1 MSNTN
6 KMLIDATHPEE
17 TRVVVLR
24 NGRVEEFDFESAARK
39 LLRGNIY
46 LAKVTRVEPS
56 LQAAFVEY
64 GGNRHGFLAF
74 NEIHPDYYQIPM
86 ADRQALLDEEAAAE
100 AEEEAA
106 VDAHAEALARRRASS
121 APAAE
126 EEDRSTFSSRT
137 REAIRPPRT
146 ATTDH
151 DDDHH
156 GCHDHGHEDH
166 GLEHRTLAEAV
177 PADDR
182 VQASP
187 SARGYSGVAA
197 NENTARCGG
206 VSRGV
211 RRSSRRRRRRRPQV
225 EANAAPVE
233 VERVE
238 QVGSGEDALEELPS
252 RPRRRPR
259 SYKIQEVIKRRQVI
273 LVQVVKEE
281 RGNKGAALTT
291 YLSLAGRYTV
301 LMPNTARGGGISR
314 KITQPQDRKRL
325 KAIAAEL
332 EVPEGMGLIIR
343 TAGAARTKQEIKRD
357 FEYLLRLWESVRD
370 LTLQSQAPSL
380 VYEEGNLIKRSIR
393 DLYNKDVDEVIVA
406 GGEAHREA
414 KDFMRM
420 LMPSHAKNVTQYQ
433 EPEPLFT
440 RFQIERQLN
449 AMFSPYVT
457 LRSGGYLVIN
467 QTEALVAIDV
477 NSGKAT
483 REFSIEETAHH
494 TNLEAADEIARQ
506 LKLRDL
512 AGLIVIDFIDMEEK
526 RNNRAVERRLKEALR
541 FDRAR
546 IQVGRISHFGLLEM
560 SRQRLR
566 TGVLEGSTS
575 QCPHCQGT
583 GIIRSTE
590 SVALAVLRGLED
602 TIMAGTRASLIATTT
617 PSVALYIL
625 NNKRPFIN
633 DMESAPRAADHGH
646 RQRQAAPAP
655 TSPSRRAPRPR
666 SRSVASSATSSTW
679 SRASRARTKRAASSK
694 RASRLRPRAARLRVR
709 TDRDRDRER
718 GDSEEGGS
726 RRRRRRRRGG
736 RAWRARGGRQ
746 PLRRRRARR
755 WSRTSA
761 ATRTRPTRHEHGG
774 VEDIQRPTIT
784 STSERPAR
792 PRGEEGEGGER
803 TRERGGRSRRRGRR
817 GGRRGRER
825 NGERGGEAHAGNGGS
840 EPHVGDDQPAY
851 LFGRGERRGG
861 EDRRPR
867 RQRTAMPTFAET
879 HADGNE
885 VLPAKEVHRAE
896 EASQPRQGSA
906 RRTRGRGEAAA
917 GAAPPRR
924 RPLQRAAPGAHR
936 RRSAGRRRGC
946 DRGCPASAR
955 PRARAG
961 GSASSAASNLQPHG
975 DKIEKAGAPLRP
987 FAFLGGF
994 VQKRPRSWPPWPRLP
1009 PIAQRFRGDRD
1020 RPGRSGSARDRR
1032 PPSAPR

>member
-1 MSNTN
+1 MSNNN

-121 APAAE
+121 PPPAE
-126 EEDRSTFSSRT
+126 EEDTIDDI
-137 REAIRPPRT
+137 EPLEGGNPPPEEG
-146 ATTDH
+146 
-151 DDDHH
+151 DDT
-156 GCHDHGHEDH
+156 EDE
-166 GLEHRTLAEAV
+166 GEQPLHRTIAEAV
-177 PADDR
+177 PADATVHEEPAQKR
-182 VQASP
+182 EQS
-187 SARGYSGVAA
+187 SSRAA
-197 NENTARCGG
+197 NENTLEGEAAPDATEGDAAPATDG
-206 VSRGV
+206 NGAAE
-211 RRSSRRRRRRRPQV
+211 V

-238 QVGSGEDALEELPS
+238 QVGAGDALEELPS

-325 KAIAAEL
+325 KAIAQEL

-575 QCPHCQGT
+575 QCAHCQGT

-602 TIMAGTRASLIATTT
+602 AIMAGARASLIATTT

-633 DMESAPRAADHGH
+633 DMEARLGLPIMVTGSDKLAGANFTIEKG
-646 RQRQAAPAP
+646 AAPAQP
-655 TSPSRRAPRPR
+655 QRRIERNVVNMESGFEGEGDDEGGEFEAREQPAQGRE
-666 SRSVASSATSSTW
+666 SSA
-679 SRASRARTKRAASSK
+679 RGD
-694 RASRLRPRAARLRVR
+694 RP
-709 TDRDRDRER
+709 ER
-718 GDSEEGGS
+718 GDRDQPRARGDEEGGS

-736 RAWRARGGRQ
+736 RGREREEGGGRFADE
-746 PLRRRRARR
+746 PRGNVEEIAEFD
-755 WSRTSA
+755 A
-761 ATRTRPTRHEHGG
+761 EGGDGHDGHEHNGHEHNG
-774 VEDIQRPTIT
+774 HDH
-784 STSERPAR
+784 
-792 PRGEEGEGGER
+792 GEEAQAREPRSDEEGGA
-803 TRERGGRSRRRGRR
+803 RERGGRSRRRGRR
-817 GGRRGRER
+817 GGRRGRDR
-825 NGERGGEAHAGNGGS
+825 SERGGEAPGQNGGAEQPEYHAES
-840 EPHVGDDQPAY
+840 EDGAGGDMNA
-851 LFGRGERRGG
+851 GRHEAIA
-861 EDRRPR
+861 DFPNL
-867 RQRTAMPTFAET
+867 P
-879 HADGNE
+879 ADGND
-885 VLPAKEVHRAE
+885 VLPAKEVRRERPAPEAVAE
-896 EASQPRQGSA
+896 ET
-906 RRTRGRGEAAA
+906 RREPAPKPE
-917 GAAPPRR
+917 AAPP
-924 RPLQRAAPGAHR
+924 PAPR
-936 RRSAGRRRGC
+936 RRSGSSEPKLERIVVGEQVAEE
-946 DRGCPASAR
+946 
-955 PRARAG
+955 
-961 GSASSAASNLQPHG
+961 SASSPARKG
-975 DKIEKAGAPLRP
+975 
-987 FAFLGGF
+987 
-994 VQKRPRSWPPWPRLP
+994 WW
-1009 PIAQRFRGDRD
+1009 QRK
-1020 RPGRSGSARDRR
+1020 
-1032 PPSAPR
+1032 

>member
-1 MSNTN
+1 MSNPN

-24 NGRVEEFDFESAARK
+24 NGRVEEFDFELAARK

-126 EEDRSTFSSRT
+126 EEDQFEVLEP
-137 REAIRPPRT
+137 REGGDPPPEYGDE
-146 ATTDH
+146 DH
-151 DDDHH
+151 D
-156 GCHDHGHEDH
+156 HDHGHNHDDH
-166 GLEHRTLAEAV
+166 NHHDDGGHRTQAEAIA
-177 PADDR
+177 ADDR
-182 VQASP
+182 MQAEP
-187 SARGYSGVAA
+187 ERNDASGHAA
-197 NENTARCGG
+197 NENTMDAAQTAEAADDAASASDGG
-206 VSRGV
+206 
-211 RRSSRRRRRRRPQV
+211 
-225 EANAAPVE
+225 EADRQHETNAAPIE
-233 VERVE
+233 TERVE

-420 LMPSHAKNVTQYQ
+420 LMPSHAKNVTNYQ

-512 AGLIVIDFIDMEEK
+512 AGLIVVDFIDMEEK

-566 TGVLEGSTS
+566 TGVLEGSTT

-590 SVALAVLRGLED
+590 FVALAVLRGLED
-602 TIMAGTRASLIATTT
+602 TIMAGTRAPLIATTT

-633 DMESAPRAADHGH
+633 DMEARLGLPIMVTGSDKLAGANFTIEKG
-646 RQRQAAPAP
+646 AAPAQAPRRIERNVVNMESGFEGEDEGGEYESREAPP
-655 TSPSRRAPRPR
+655 TSGGREPAQTNGHRE
-666 SRSVASSATSSTW
+666 
-679 SRASRARTKRAASSK
+679 
-694 RASRLRPRAARLRVR
+694 
-709 TDRDRDRER
+709 RDRDGEQNSER
-718 GDSEEGGS
+718 GRSSDDGS
-726 RRRRRRRRGG
+726 PRRRRRRRGG
-736 RAWRARGGRQ
+736 RRGEREPGANYASEGRGE
-746 PLRRRRARR
+746 PRDNVDDLDAPG
-755 WSRTSA
+755 A
-761 ATRTRPTRHEHGG
+761 EHDG
-774 VEDIQRPTIT
+774 VE
-784 STSERPAR
+784 EVYEHNGN
-792 PRGEEGEGGER
+792 GEEAPEGVRADGEEGGER

-817 GGRRGRER
+817 GGRRGRDR
-825 NGERGGEAHAGNGGS
+825 NGNGQGERGGEAQARNGSGDQ
-840 EPHVGDDQPAY
+840 PHVGDEQPSHY
-851 LFGRGERRGG
+851 SQGHSNG
-861 EDRRPR
+861 EDTPGHVD
-867 RQRTAMPTFAET
+867 AI
-879 HADGNE
+879 ADFPNLPSDASE
-885 VLPAKEVHRAE
+885 VLPAKEVRRDESERRPAREARHAE
-896 EASQPRQGSA
+896 TNESSA
-906 RRTRGRGEAAA
+906 KEVP
-917 GAAPPRR
+917 GAAVAMEEPRAPRR
-924 RPLQRAAPGAHR
+924 RATSSEPRLERVVIGQPPGAETVTEE
-936 RRSAGRRRGC
+936 ATT
-946 DRGCPASAR
+946 
-955 PRARAG
+955 
-961 GSASSAASNLQPHG
+961 SN
-975 DKIEKAGAPLRP
+975 APVRKGWWQRK
-987 FAFLGGF
+987 LGGE
-994 VQKRPRSWPPWPRLP
+994 
-1009 PIAQRFRGDRD
+1009 
-1020 RPGRSGSARDRR
+1020 
-1032 PPSAPR
+1032 